1 MSQQQ
6 SSSPAQT
13 YEEYFVPAI
22 FVPWTRVLLD
32 HAAPQRKE
40 HVLDVACGTGIV
52 ARNVAPRVENDG
64 RVVALDMSPE
74 MLDVARAI
82 PEPEGCTIEWIEG
95 NATALPDGPFDLIVC
110 QQGLQFFSDPVAA
123 LSEMRRLLKV
133 GGRVALSVWQSF
145 DFHVVYKNL
154 LEATARQ
161 LGASLDTVAHAWSLG
176 DADKLRSLFDAAGFR
191 HVDVSQASLNVR
203 FPTPDRFVELT
214 ILGGATTIPAFA
226 ELQDAERSSLIEKVK
241 KETEGVLRKHRE
253 QDEVTFP
260 MPAHIAVA
268 ND

>member
-82 PEPEGCTIEWIEG
+82 PEPEGCTIG
-95 NATALPDGPFDLIVC
+95 VDRRKRYCTA
-110 QQGLQFFSDPVAA
+110 
-123 LSEMRRLLKV
+123 
-133 GGRVALSVWQSF
+133 
-145 DFHVVYKNL
+145 
-154 LEATARQ
+154 
-161 LGASLDTVAHAWSLG
+161 
-176 DADKLRSLFDAAGFR
+176 
-191 HVDVSQASLNVR
+191 
-203 FPTPDRFVELT
+203 
-214 ILGGATTIPAFA
+214 
-226 ELQDAERSSLIEKVK
+226 
-241 KETEGVLRKHRE
+241 
-253 QDEVTFP
+253 
-260 MPAHIAVA
+260 
-268 ND
+268 